1 MRLIKMVGK
10 VYQSGTPKPE
20 VGSKFFE
27 FFDLSR
33 KKKIIDHLQ
42 ESKLIN
48 EETAKKLEQENKQ
61 RYDEA
66 LLKAQK
72 HTT

>member
-1 MRLIKMVGK
+1 MG
-10 VYQSGTPKPE
+10 Y
-20 VGSKFFE
+20 KFLE

-48 EETAKKLEQENKQ
+48 SQVAKELGQENKKQ
-61 RYDEA
+61 YD
-66 LLKAQK
+66 
-72 HTT
+72 